1 MFYTHKNFFVSLPNL
16 QRYKLQTQF
25 PIRSHQPFPYFFS
38 YVINRPYPPILLYPL
53 LNLKRES
60 FENFREFIGC
70 IDEFSEYFIILQNNW
85 LLGGVHSREIS
96 CDTRISMS
104 KKLNYLIFKTLHTR
118 KKSSPSQTQTRT
130 IFDLV
135 V

>member
-1 MFYTHKNFFVSLPNL
+1 MLKRPPFGISLSLADRNL
-16 QRYKLQTQF
+16 
-25 PIRSHQPFPYFFS
+25 RSHQPFLYFFS
-38 YVINRPYPPILLYPL
+38 YVINRPYPTILLYPL

-60 FENFREFIGC
+60 RGLSFENVREFIGC
-70 IDEFSEYFIILQNNW
+70 IDEFSEYFIILQNHW
-85 LLGGVHSREIS
+85 LWGGVHSREIS

-104 KKLNYLIFKTLHTR
+104 KKLNYMIFKTLHTR
-118 KKSSPSQTQTRT
+118 KKSSPSQTRTRT